1 MFLKSQP
8 DTQPVLQHMNP
19 QATSG
24 HYPAQNTPKSHPEVD
39 AALAEIRVFAGQMQE
54 MTSLFR
60 RGQTDM
66 SRQMEMTTLRLDK
79 AAETVAMGEA
89 KVAAQIAAFER
100 MTNEARRAAEEHE
113 RNMRDAAEHMRRA
126 AAEFGRDS
134 TNPLQTE
141 VANIS
146 RLLGEAQ
153 SRITSASDG
162 IVGAATAAAV
172 AISAQGQEAIQQQSE
187 KMTGLISSNMEN
199 AETRLK
205 ATTAALDQ
213 ASGALSH
220 RIKSAAN
227 AQDAK
232 ASAFQAAV
240 KKLET
245 INLNLNEDKTQSAAQ
260 DETTRRLEES
270 ALAINVAAS
279 KIIGAVI
286 EMQNEKSTPRTNQED
301 AAFAAH
307 KADVAAVISSI
318 ENALTRVTA
327 DRNEATTEVLVRMDQ
342 LQEVMQE
349 ALQKDSAEKTP
360 VIAPVVISDLP
371 ALDVEREAMKRL
383 TVGYR
388 LMMRDVGKENQ
399 RLETLVG
406 TLADSI
412 KMLNDKAQSA
422 PIPAIAVLATTSGN
436 QEQGTAF
443 EKLGS
448 EKVSF
453 QRLLVGFRL
462 LMRDI
467 NSEAARLR
475 TIIDGVAK
483 SAVPQERVIIAEK
496 PSVAEAKLEELAVT
510 LGAVVAQ
517 LDEKVQI
524 LDQAEKAKPEIIHLA
539 LPAPQDIATLPRLD
553 AEKDSLQRILVG
565 FRLLLRDIGLETESY
580 RTKIA
585 DIRQPDM
592 LVLSPAL
599 EAEALAPLNA
609 TAERIAE
616 GIAETLAQLE
626 QRMTE
631 PLSVLNTAVAES
643 ANILKLA
650 HGVLSS
656 PPQEGG
662 TPATTGRGIRTNA
675 SSEPLSQ
682 AALVGAVAA
691 MQRAASSIDSHIGH
705 VDQLLITL
713 KKGGALSSESLR
725 DIVTGIDAATAS
737 LREEAGDFLAI
748 GAALSRDMEAAA
760 GIEEAEPQPRRIR
773 SLANMKKRSA

>member
-1 MFLKSQP
+1 
-8 DTQPVLQHMNP
+8 MNP

-24 HYPAQNTPKSHPEVD
+24 HYPTHTAPKSHPEVD

-60 RGQTDM
+60 RSQTDM
-66 SRQMEMTTLRLDK
+66 TRQMEMTTLRLDK

-89 KVAAQIAAFER
+89 KVAAQVAAFER

-113 RNMRDAAEHMRRA
+113 RNIRDAAEHMRRA

-134 TNPLQTE
+134 TSPLQAE
-141 VANIS
+141 VDSIT

-153 SRITSASDG
+153 SRLTSASDG
-162 IVGAATAAAV
+162 IAGAARTASE
-172 AISAQGQEAIQQQSE
+172 AILTQGQDAIRQQSE
-187 KMTGLISSNMEN
+187 KMTGFIASHIES

-205 ATTAALDQ
+205 ATTSALDQ

-232 ASAFQAAV
+232 ASAFQLAV
-240 KKLET
+240 KKFED
-245 INLNLNEDKTQSAAQ
+245 INVTLNEGKSQSTSH
-260 DETTRRLEES
+260 DETTRRLEDS

-286 EMQNEKSTPRTNQED
+286 EMQNTKSSSSMKKED
-301 AAFAAH
+301 AALAAH

-318 ENALTRVTA
+318 ETALMRVTA

-342 LQEVMQE
+342 LQEVLQE
-349 ALQKDSAEKTP
+349 TLAEKTSVVVP
-360 VIAPVVISDLP
+360 VAISELP
-371 ALDVEREAMKRL
+371 SLDVEREAMKRL

-388 LMMRDVGKENQ
+388 LMMRDIGKENQ
-399 RLETLVG
+399 RLESLVG
-406 TLADSI
+406 TLANSI
-412 KMLNDKAQSA
+412 KALDEKAQSA
-422 PIPAIAVLATTSGN
+422 PVPAIAVLATASAN
-436 QEQGTAF
+436 QEHVHAI
-443 EKLGS
+443 EKLGT
-448 EKVSF
+448 EKISF

-467 NSEAARLR
+467 SSEAARLR
-475 TIIDGVAK
+475 ITIDGVAT
-483 SAVPQERVIIAEK
+483 ATVPQEKVVVAEDK
-496 PSVAEAKLEELAVT
+496 PSVAQARLEELTAT
-510 LGAVVAQ
+510 LGNVVAQ
-517 LDEKVQI
+517 LDAKVQI
-524 LDQAEKAKPEIIHLA
+524 LDQAEKAKPETIHLA

-553 AEKDSLQRILVG
+553 SEKDSLQRILVG
-565 FRLLLRDIGLETESY
+565 FRLLLREIGSETAAY

-585 DIRQPDM
+585 DIRQPDL

-656 PPQEGG
+656 PSQESNMQ
-662 TPATTGRGIRTNA
+662 ATSVKGMQTKV
-675 SSEPLSQ
+675 SSEPVPK
-682 AALVGAVAA
+682 AALVEAVAA
-691 MQRAASSIDSHIGH
+691 MQKAASSVDLHIGH

-713 KKGGALSSESLR
+713 KKGGALSSETLR
-725 DIVTGIDAATAS
+725 DIVVGIDAATVS

-748 GAALSRDMEAAA
+748 GAALSRDLETAA
-760 GIEEAEPQPRRIR
+760 GIEETEPQPRRIR
-773 SLANMKKRSA
+773 SLANMKKRPA